1 MTSAGPDPVPVAASA
16 PRTTPPTAPGPGDA
30 PAPTPAGRRRLPTL
44 PLVVVG
50 GLVLLNLVLRLVLAH
65 KALPAPLAG
74 DEVAYTTGA
83 RDLAAAAQALLEGGA
98 VPTADLQ
105 AHLVGNGWFM
115 PGMSLLIAP
124 LFLADPTAGDEAV
137 RVYLGVLS
145 TVVFL
150 GAVAL
155 VARTVGLRTA
165 AVLLVVPGLIPM
177 WVLFG
182 FSAWGDAWAGLV
194 LLATVPLLVVMWR
207 RLDSD
212 GAVRVRDAVLLGLA
226 LVVALYLRSS
236 TLPLVVAVLAV
247 LVVVTLLRTRGR
259 ALARSLA
266 ACAAAAAVVVVLLA
280 PWSAIMTR
288 TFGERVTTTTTMSL
302 SLAYAF
308 GDRDELCF
316 GPCVEGNI
324 WTNMARYARAVGE
337 QTGENPLEVRRQ
349 MRAYAMRD
357 VTPSGY
363 AATVLDDFSRYA
375 FSPASYDHVF
385 RPPVEDGD
393 APPPQQASDTV
404 SIAVTHGMYDAAVG
418 AAAVAILV
426 ARRVRPDAQVMVVVA
441 SGMLAL
447 LMSQPFVHVS
457 SGRYWPVF
465 APLLGIAI
473 AGLLAPADPATW
485 SPALRRTQRVLA
497 VGWVVAVGALFLVAG
512 FAAG

>member
-1 MTSAGPDPVPVAASA
+1 MTGTAADLG
-16 PRTTPPTAPGPGDA
+16 RTETPPPET
-30 PAPTPAGRRRLPTL
+30 RRRRPAL

-50 GLVLLNLVLRLVLAH
+50 TLVLLNLGLRVVMAH

-83 RDLAAAAQALLEGGA
+83 RVLADAVRALLQGDA
-98 VPTADLQ
+98 LPTDELQ
-105 AHLVGNGWFM
+105 ASLVGNGWFM
-115 PGMSLLIAP
+115 PGMFLLLTP
-124 LFLADPTAGDEAV
+124 LFLLDPTAGDPAV
-137 RVYLGVLS
+137 RLYLGILS
-145 TVVFL
+145 TVAFL
-150 GAVAL
+150 AIVAV

-177 WVLFG
+177 WALFG

-194 LLATVPLLVVMWR
+194 ILATVPLLVVMWR
-207 RLDSD
+207 RLDAD
-212 GAVRVRDAVLLGLA
+212 GVIRFRDAALLGLA

-236 TLPLVVAVLAV
+236 ALPLVAAV
-247 LVVVTLLRTRGR
+247 LVLLVVMALLRTRGR

-266 ACAAAAAVVVVLLA
+266 ACAVAVAVVVALLA
-280 PWSAIMTR
+280 PWSAIMSR

-302 SLAYAF
+302 SVAYAF

-316 GPCVEGNI
+316 GPCPEGNI

-337 QTGENPLEVRRQ
+337 QTGVNPLEVRRQ
-349 MRAYAMRD
+349 MRDYAMRD

-363 AATVLDDFSRYA
+363 AAGVLDDFTRYA

-385 RPPVEDGD
+385 RP
-393 APPPQQASDTV
+393 ASDGTEKTPATGADRL
-404 SIAVTHGMYDAAVG
+404 SIALTHWTYFVALGV
-418 AAAVAILV
+418 AAVAIV
-426 ARRVRPDAQVMVVVA
+426 AARRVRTDAQVMVIAA

-473 AGLLAPADPATW
+473 AGLLAPADPSRSST
-485 SPALRRTQRVLA
+485 ALRRTQVALA
-497 VGWVVAVGALFLVAG
+497 VGWVVVVGALFLLAG
-512 FAAG
+512 